1 MAATPVW
8 SSPYPFHCPSWTRSL
23 RVTHE
28 LRGRQPQWLCSEFVP
43 FLLLFDCQEA
53 FHCCLVV
60 TCINRINMIS
70 IQCHRVGEWWSGK
83 PEFENVSDP
92 AGVYIPV
99 NVCQITWCKAGSDCM
114 LTPLSFYSL
123 VFDFFA
129 WSDVT
134 GFPISPSA
142 TRFLLFSS
150 VRQKAPTFS
159 QIVEV
164 MDNMVWFWAIWVFR
178 TCFRVI
184 MYKKASYCWVSKVWE
199 GSNTP
204 RILPNFQRYVDIRYI
219 VLGVS
224 DRCRAVMALVWAQI
238 TMHCVW

>member
-1 MAATPVW
+1 MAATHVC

-92 AGVYIPV
+92 AGVYIPFKKDTEGIYGWYYRTESKLPGGV
-99 NVCQITWCKAGSDCM
+99 RFCVCVWGGGSGRLGGGEIIICIKSGTLLGNIFGSRPPPPRKNRPPGSPENVK
-114 LTPLSFYSL
+114 
-123 VFDFFA
+123 
-129 WSDVT
+129 
-134 GFPISPSA
+134 
-142 TRFLLFSS
+142 
-150 VRQKAPTFS
+150 
-159 QIVEV
+159 
-164 MDNMVWFWAIWVFR
+164 
-178 TCFRVI
+178 
-184 MYKKASYCWVSKVWE
+184 
-199 GSNTP
+199 NTP
-204 RILPNFQRYVDIRYI
+204 HPTPCYLRM
-219 VLGVS
+219 S
-224 DRCRAVMALVWAQI
+224 
-238 TMHCVW
+238 

>member
-1 MAATPVW
+1 MAATRVC

-92 AGVYIPV
+92 AGVYIPF
-99 NVCQITWCKAGSDCM
+99 NI
-114 LTPLSFYSL
+114 LYLSL
-123 VFDFFA
+123 WRA
-129 WSDVT
+129 
-134 GFPISPSA
+134 
-142 TRFLLFSS
+142 
-150 VRQKAPTFS
+150 
-159 QIVEV
+159 IVEGHSCARRIV
-164 MDNMVWFWAIWVFR
+164 IARYRVSWYACSHDITPWV
-178 TCFRVI
+178 
-184 MYKKASYCWVSKVWE
+184 VSQHACVY
-199 GSNTP
+199 
-204 RILPNFQRYVDIRYI
+204 F
-219 VLGVS
+219 
-224 DRCRAVMALVWAQI
+224 ALVRKRRSYSVVDASVFKYHVCTVHLPSLWWCEKIYSFSVQP
-238 TMHCVW
+238 

>member
-1 MAATPVW
+1 MAATRVW

-92 AGVYIPV
+92 AGVYIPFKGIRPAWTEQVAHTFYRWSVTV
-99 NVCQITWCKAGSDCM
+99 NVERYRLCENK
-114 LTPLSFYSL
+114 LVLREKKVSFSC
-123 VFDFFA
+123 A
-129 WSDVT
+129 
-134 GFPISPSA
+134 
-142 TRFLLFSS
+142 
-150 VRQKAPTFS
+150 
-159 QIVEV
+159 
-164 MDNMVWFWAIWVFR
+164 
-178 TCFRVI
+178 
-184 MYKKASYCWVSKVWE
+184 
-199 GSNTP
+199 
-204 RILPNFQRYVDIRYI
+204 
-219 VLGVS
+219 
-224 DRCRAVMALVWAQI
+224 
-238 TMHCVW
+238 

>member
-1 MAATPVW
+1 MSIREPIYVTCCVSPFSHGHMAATRVC

-92 AGVYIPV
+92 AGVYIPF
-99 NVCQITWCKAGSDCM
+99 NHQPETPMQPLLYKAHYLGSGRM
-114 LTPLSFYSL
+114 TFNSEKTSTPLYQAYTNHYWL
-123 VFDFFA
+123 H
-129 WSDVT
+129 
-134 GFPISPSA
+134 
-142 TRFLLFSS
+142 
-150 VRQKAPTFS
+150 Q
-159 QIVEV
+159 
-164 MDNMVWFWAIWVFR
+164 AINL
-178 TCFRVI
+178 T
-184 MYKKASYCWVSKVWE
+184 
-199 GSNTP
+199 
-204 RILPNFQRYVDIRYI
+204 
-219 VLGVS
+219 
-224 DRCRAVMALVWAQI
+224 
-238 TMHCVW
+238 

>member
-1 MAATPVW
+1 MAATRVC

-92 AGVYIPV
+92 AGVYIPF
-99 NVCQITWCKAGSDCM
+99 N
-114 LTPLSFYSL
+114 
-123 VFDFFA
+123 
-129 WSDVT
+129 DVT
-134 GFPISPSA
+134 SVGVYCDFSRPITAWHPSPTPPTDSFPFLGGAQTRLHTRRSFISRQTPIPPRGDSA
-142 TRFLLFSS
+142 
-150 VRQKAPTFS
+150 P
-159 QIVEV
+159 
-164 MDNMVWFWAIWVFR
+164 D
-178 TCFRVI
+178 
-184 MYKKASYCWVSKVWE
+184 
-199 GSNTP
+199 
-204 RILPNFQRYVDIRYI
+204 
-219 VLGVS
+219 
-224 DRCRAVMALVWAQI
+224 
-238 TMHCVW
+238 CV